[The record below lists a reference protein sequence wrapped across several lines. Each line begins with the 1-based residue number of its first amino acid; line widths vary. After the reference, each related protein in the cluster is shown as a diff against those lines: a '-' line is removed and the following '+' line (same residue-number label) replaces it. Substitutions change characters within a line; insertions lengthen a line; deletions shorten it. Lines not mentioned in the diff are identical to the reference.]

1 VPSAILQILLNLTL
15 TNGTLYT
22 KPNTILSIITK
33 TGEMEANTS
42 FDNKQKDAK
51 QVGLDTLSKE
61 QLIGIVVKQ
70 QEMIQK
76 ADVVINEMNMNNVQI
91 RIDTLFRVLDHSD
104 DFDNEFVNYCR
115 KELKERIYIKD
126 EQQDNKDNKQ

>member
-1 VPSAILQILLNLTL
+1 
-15 TNGTLYT
+15 
-22 KPNTILSIITK
+22 
-33 TGEMEANTS
+33 MEAKTS
-42 FDNKQKDAK
+42 FKINSNAQQKDAK

>member
-1 VPSAILQILLNLTL
+1 M
-15 TNGTLYT
+15 G
-22 KPNTILSIITK
+22 
-33 TGEMEANTS
+33 ANTS

-51 QVGLDTLSKE
+51 KVGLDTLSKE

-70 QEMIQK
+70 QETLQR
-76 ADVVINEMNMNNVQI
+76 ADAIINEMNLNNVQI
-91 RIDTLFRVLDHSD
+91 RIDMLFRVLDNSD

-126 EQQDNKDNKQ
+126 EQQDNKDNKR

>member
-1 VPSAILQILLNLTL
+1 
-15 TNGTLYT
+15 
-22 KPNTILSIITK
+22 
-33 TGEMEANTS
+33 MEVNTS
-42 FDNKQKDAK
+42 SDNKQKDAK
-51 QVGLDTLSKE
+51 RVGLDTLSKE

-70 QEMIQK
+70 QETLQR
-76 ADVVINEMNMNNVQI
+76 ADAIINEMNLNNVQI
-91 RIDTLFRVLDHSD
+91 RIDMLFRVLDHSD

>member
-33 TGEMEANTS
+33 IKEMEANTS
-42 FDNKQKDAK
+42 FKINSNAQQKDAK

-70 QEMIQK
+70 QEMIQM
-76 ADVVINEMNMNNVQI
+76 II
-91 RIDTLFRVLDHSD
+91 YFIIL
-104 DFDNEFVNYCR
+104 
-115 KELKERIYIKD
+115 LKTKKKLEIL
-126 EQQDNKDNKQ
+126 